1 MEFKF
6 VTTNDKVVVE
16 VDKKDNKVGG
26 LIVIEDAFDEL
37 DTATVL
43 AVGPGKRNKKSQS
56 IPLLVTVGDRVTFT
70 KGVGEKVKIYGK
82 DYLILK
88 EHEIIGIV
96 EE

>member
-6 VTTNDKVVVE
+6 VTTLDKVVVE
-16 VDKKDNKVGG
+16 VDKKDNKVSG

-43 AVGPGKRNKKSQS
+43 AVGPGKRNRAGTPM
-56 IPLLVTVGDRVTFT
+56 PLLVTVGDRVTFT
-70 KGVGEKVKIYGK
+70 KGIGEKVKIYGK

-88 EHEIIGIV
+88 EQEIIGIV

>member
-37 DTATVL
+37 DTAMIL
-43 AVGPGKRNKKSQS
+43 AVGPGKRNRSGEL

-70 KGVGEKVKIYGK
+70 KGIGEKVKIYGK

>member
-1 MEFKF
+1 MAFKF

-43 AVGPGKRNKKSQS
+43 AVGPGKRNRAGDS
-56 IPLLVTVGDRVTFT
+56 IPLTVTVGDRVTFT
-70 KGVGEKVKIYGK
+70 KGIGERVKIEGK
-82 DYLILK
+82 DYLIVK
-88 EHEIIGIV
+88 ETEIIGIV
-96 EE
+96 DA

>member
-16 VDKKDNKVGG
+16 VDKKDNKVSG

-43 AVGPGKRNKKSQS
+43 AVGPGKRNRSGTS
-56 IPLLVTVGDRVTFT
+56 VPLLVTVGDRVTFT
-70 KGVGEKVKIYGK
+70 KGIGEKVKIYGK
-82 DYLILK
+82 DYLILT
-88 EHEIIGIV
+88 EQEIIGIV

>member
-6 VTTNDKVVVE
+6 VTNNDKVVLE
-16 VDKKDNKVGG
+16 LDKKYNKVSG

-43 AVGPGKRNKKSQS
+43 AVGPGKRNRAGTPV
-56 IPLLVTVGDRVTFT
+56 PLLVIVGDRVTFT
-70 KGVGEKVKIYGK
+70 KGIGEKVKIYGK

>member
-16 VDKKDNKVGG
+16 VDKKDNKVSG

-37 DTATVL
+37 DTAKVL
-43 AVGPGKRNKKSQS
+43 AVGPGKRNRAGTPV
-56 IPLLVTVGDRVTFT
+56 PLLVTVGDRVTFT
-70 KGVGEKVKIYGK
+70 KGIGEKVKIYSK

-96 EE
+96 GD

>member
-1 MEFKF
+1 MAFKF

-16 VDKKDNKVGG
+16 VIKKDNKVSG

-43 AVGPGKRNKKSQS
+43 AVGPGKRNKKGET
-56 IPLLVTVGDRVTFT
+56 IPLTVAVSDQVTFT
-70 KGVGEKVKIYGK
+70 KGIGEKVKIEGK

-88 EHEIIGIV
+88 ESEIIGIV
-96 EE
+96 DA

>member
-16 VDKKDNKVGG
+16 VDKKDNKVSG

-43 AVGPGKRNKKSQS
+43 AIGPGKRNRSGNPV
-56 IPLLVTVGDRVTFT
+56 PLLVTVSDRVTFI
-70 KGVGEKVKIYGK
+70 KGIGEKVKIYGK